1 MESESVHMSLV
12 VFKPRFLKIPDNLSQ
27 HPIQI
32 IHNNIFLYI
41 SVGIRRNKLLMN
53 RMTY

>member
-1 MESESVHMSLV
+1 MDSESGHMSLV
-12 VFKPRFLKIPDNLSQ
+12 VFKPPFVKIPDNLSQ

-32 IHNNIFLYI
+32 FYTHIFLYV

-53 RMTY
+53 HMT